1 MIMSDPQVTL
11 IFSCIPTPLA
21 VKDISSILSARD
33 VEAQQV
39 ERADVE
45 HIHGRDLVK
54 QSSEE
59 KSGD

>member
-1 MIMSDPQVTL
+1 VTL